1 MTVRVGIN
9 GYGRIG
15 RSFHRALLD
24 RGERAGVELVA
35 VNDPFGDS
43 ETMAFLLKH
52 DSVGRTLRNEV
63 KVSHGGFSV
72 DGKEVKKL
80 DVRDPAEIPWA
91 DHGIEVVIE
100 STGVFTGARR
110 GGRAPRGRRRS
121 GWSSPP
127 RRVTP
132 TSHSASASTTPPTTP
147 RSTR

>member
-52 DSVGRTLRNEV
+52 DSVGGTLRNEV

-80 DVRDPAEIPWA
+80 DVRDPAENR
-91 DHGIEVVIE
+91 GLEVRLLAGHAVDRGDGNAPE
-100 STGVFTGARR
+100 SL
-110 GGRAPRGRRRS
+110 S
-121 GWSSPP
+121 
-127 RRVTP
+127 
-132 TSHSASASTTPPTTP
+132 
-147 RSTR
+147 

>member
-24 RGERAGVELVA
+24 RGESAGVELVA

-52 DSVGRTLRNEV
+52 DSVGRTIPNEV
-63 KVSHGGFSV
+63 KVSNGGFSV
-72 DGKEVKKL
+72 DGKEIKKL
-80 DVRDPAEIPWA
+80 EVREPAEIPWG

-100 STGVFTGARR
+100 SPATLLPAT
-110 GGRAPRGRRRS
+110 
-121 GWSSPP
+121 
-127 RRVTP
+127 
-132 TSHSASASTTPPTTP
+132 
-147 RSTR
+147 